1 MNVAAAAS
9 YAGRHMATTAEPASD
24 APATRVVALSDPTRV
39 IIEPPPPRPRSRPA
53 HAVARKPLSRIR
65 RIIREVGFDLI
76 TAGVVVLLFVGYQ
89 LWGTGLAE
97 AHSQDQLRQQFSNQV
112 AKPAQAQPRTPA
124 PAPAPSPAAGGD
136 SATVGGSQPAL
147 PGPPT
152 GTAVAHLVIPKLAV
166 DKYVV
171 QGVEEADLR
180 KGPGHYPGTPMP
192 GEPGNAAI
200 AGHRTTYGA
209 PFYRI
214 NELQAGDDIFVTTAA
229 GKFRYQ
235 VTQSLTVK
243 PSNVTVIA
251 ATTDN
256 RLTLPTCTPR
266 FEATD
271 RLIVVARLV
280 NVPAPPAARVA
291 PAPPPVVKANLG
303 SGTSK
308 AWPPTIAY
316 GLGFVALWVVVRQVG
331 GRRRTLRWLP
341 FLVGIPICAIP
352 LWFVFE
358 NVIRLAPSAI

>member
-1 MNVAAAAS
+1 MT
-9 YAGRHMATTAEPASD
+9 TTAEPAGTP
-24 APATRVVALSDPTRV
+24 PATQVVALSDPTRV
-39 IIEPPPPRPRSRPA
+39 IIEPPPKPRSRPA
-53 HAVARKPLSRIR
+53 HSAPRNPLSRIR
-65 RIIREVGFDLI
+65 RIIREIGFDLI

-112 AKPAQAQPRTPA
+112 AKPAQAQTA
-124 PAPAPSPAAGGD
+124 PASGPGPASGGD

-152 GTAVAHLVIPKLAV
+152 GTAVAHLVIPKLGI

-192 GEPGNAAI
+192 GEPGNASI

-214 NELQAGDDIFVTTAA
+214 NELQTNDDIFVTTAA

-235 VTQSLTVK
+235 VVRSEVVK
-243 PSNVTVIA
+243 PSNVSVIA

-256 RLTLPTCTPR
+256 RLTLTTCTPR

-280 NVPAPPAARVA
+280 NTPAPPAARVA
-291 PAPPPVVKANLG
+291 PAPVKLVKANLG

-308 AWPPTIAY
+308 AWAPTIAY
-316 GLGFVALWVVVRQVG
+316 GLGFVGLWAGLRMVAT
-331 GRRRTLRWLP
+331 RRRTLRWLP
-341 FLVGIPICAIP
+341 FLVGIPVCAVP